1 MMSSSAARKMAPASS
16 TGSAG
21 AGGGLQPREAAAY
34 GAIRAMVNDQRRG
47 KRARHVVGR
56 GGLRAGGAVF
66 MRWRERAQ
74 VSRF

>member
-1 MMSSSAARKMAPASS
+1 MMSSSAARKMASASS

-34 GAIRAMVNDQRRG
+34 GESRAMFNDQRRG
-47 KRARHVVGR
+47 KRARHVVGC

-74 VSRF
+74 VSWF